1 VIDIYPLLHNNKL
14 IMAKLK
20 SIKMDDS
27 YSLSEVAFRSRAA
40 AALGISVFADL
51 LDYIV
56 APIFDMPI
64 LGDIFDV
71 ITTSLLFRITR
82 SKVSTAINTIEFIPF
97 VGDLLPVYTL
107 STLLW
112 IIREWRKQ
120 QQRKENIKVVER
132 NNKSRS
138 ISDLYY

>member
-1 VIDIYPLLHNNKL
+1 VIDIYSLLIPNR
-14 IMAKLK
+14 IMAKSKL
-20 SIKMDDS
+20 IRTDDS
-27 YSLSEVAFRSRAA
+27 YSFSGLSFRFRAVS
-40 AALGISVFADL
+40 ALGISVFADL

-64 LGDIFDV
+64 VGDLFDV

-97 VGDLLPVYTL
+97 IGDLLPVYTL

-112 IIREWRKQ
+112 IIRERRKQ
-120 QQRKENIKVVER
+120 HQMKENIIER
-132 NNKSRS
+132 NKKSRS
-138 ISDLYY
+138 IPNLQY

>member
-1 VIDIYPLLHNNKL
+1 
-14 IMAKLK
+14 MAKLK

-27 YSLSEVAFRSRAA
+27 YSLSELAFRSRAA

-132 NNKSRS
+132 NNKSRP

>member
-1 VIDIYPLLHNNKL
+1 
-14 IMAKLK
+14 MAKLK